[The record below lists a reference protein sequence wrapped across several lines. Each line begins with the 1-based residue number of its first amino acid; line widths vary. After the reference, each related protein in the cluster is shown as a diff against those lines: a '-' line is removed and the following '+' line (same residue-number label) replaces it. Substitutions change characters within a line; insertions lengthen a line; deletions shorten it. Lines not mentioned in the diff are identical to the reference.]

1 MPHLCDS
8 RTLLL
13 LAVFIRV
20 YVFLFREVLHQR
32 HHGKSAVTRYF
43 EERNRERCKPNL
55 LDRVQSVDLCES
67 GWVSMYVCGPLILAH
82 TSPNVCTF
90 VCVYTYVFMYVC
102 VCIITHVC
110 VCIYM
115 YVYTYILKKSTCVDM
130 QWST

>member
-1 MPHLCDS
+1 MSHLCDS
-8 RTLLL
+8 KTLLL
-13 LAVFIRV
+13 LSVFIRV
-20 YVFLFREVLHQR
+20 YLFIFREALHQR

-102 VCIITHVC
+102 VCV
-110 VCIYM
+110 YM
-115 YVYTYILKKSTCVDM
+115 YVYTYILNKSTCVDM